1 MSDIAYK
8 VIVNNN
14 GIDDIIFKTIMIKGN
29 DGSSIA
35 SIEKTST
42 AGNVDTYTIYLT
54 DGTIGGTFTV
64 TNSDAS
70 SLNSLTDV
78 TIASA
83 TAGQALIYDATAG
96 KWKNGDIAQSIDN
109 LTDVDISSLAEG
121 DMLIYDATTGKWTN
135 GQTPDELSELDD
147 VDITDAQTGESLI
160 FDGVNQKWVNGN
172 PSQSLAGLD
181 DVDVASAQNG
191 DVLKYNATTG
201 KWEDGAI
208 TVSESLDD
216 LSDVEIDSATA
227 GQALVYDQTTGKW
240 VNGAVSSVGAL
251 DDLTDVN
258 ISNAQDNQELVYD
271 DASSEWQNKSTRIEC
286 TQAEYDALVLAG
298 TVLPNVDYYITDAGG
313 GEIVSANP
321 NISDAYDSTHNYVAG
336 DLCIHDDVLYK
347 ANASTTGTWDASK
360 WTHTTVDD
368 VITALTTV
376 QSITIEILIACR
388 GYIRCNRMG
397 KLVFVDINI
406 NTDNNSTAIGT
417 YIAQGFPIPIES
429 FYPRLS
435 ARDSNGSYIQI
446 LNFDKTNGTIKPAD
460 TIMAGNTWWGC
471 QFMYITSD

>member
-70 SLNSLTDV
+70 SLENLTDV

-83 TAGQALIYDATAG
+83 SDGQALIYDATAG

-160 FDGVNQKWVNGN
+160 YDGVNQKWVNGN

-181 DVDVASAQNG
+181 DVDVASAQDG

-201 KWEDGAI
+201 TWEDGAI

-227 GQALVYDQTTGKW
+227 GQALIYDQTTGKW

-347 ANASTTGTWDASK
+347 ANASTTGAWDSSK
-360 WTHTTVDD
+360 WVRVTIDELLATKQNALSVSTGTVTPTTASTGVELLRSTLLKYGNLKILSVIFRTTGSGSIAFDLSSGFEASYNVDFCAGD
-368 VITALTTV
+368 DAGKTSRYRIQSGHARVECFATPTLNSYTTFTV
-376 QSITIEILIACR
+376 A
-388 GYIRCNRMG
+388 YI
-397 KLVFVDINI
+397 
-406 NTDNNSTAIGT
+406 
-417 YIAQGFPIPIES
+417 
-429 FYPRLS
+429 
-435 ARDSNGSYIQI
+435 
-446 LNFDKTNGTIKPAD
+446 
-460 TIMAGNTWWGC
+460 
-471 QFMYITSD
+471 